1 MGKKKLEISRAL
13 TEIVFLDINRYYI
26 EISLIGLMCT
36 KINHTV
42 YITRQT
48 IVIINKCIT
57 KLYDEV

>member
-36 KINHTV
+36 KKSYSIHH
-42 YITRQT
+42 QT
-48 IVIINKCIT
+48 NYCHN
-57 KLYDEV
+57 